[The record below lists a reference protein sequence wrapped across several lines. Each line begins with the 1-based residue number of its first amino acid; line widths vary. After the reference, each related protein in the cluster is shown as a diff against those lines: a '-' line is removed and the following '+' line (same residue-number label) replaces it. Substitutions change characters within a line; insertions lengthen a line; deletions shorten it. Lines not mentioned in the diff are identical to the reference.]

1 MGAVRETCE
10 NVSKG
15 KMGKQEHVDRSPDCA
30 FNAEGQP
37 AASVA

>member
-1 MGAVRETCE
+1 MKTCQ
-10 NVSKG
+10 KG
-15 KMGKQEHVDRSPDCA
+15 KKGREKKEHADRSPDCA